1 MGNVR
6 ILLADDHTLVRNGL
20 KKILETKP
28 EWTVVGEA
36 GNGRD
41 AVQLAIEL
49 RPDVAILDVTMPL
62 LNGIETTRQL
72 VKRVPGIRVLVLS
85 MHAEEAYI
93 IKALK
98 GGAKGYMLKDSADVE
113 LHRAVSALAGGASYF
128 SPAVSKV
135 MLDDYVRHL
144 AEKGVADRFDSLSD
158 REREILQL
166 IAEGHSNKEIAALLS
181 VSPVTVETHR
191 SHILQKLDVHNT
203 AELVLFAVRR
213 GVIS

>member
-1 MGNVR
+1 MGSVR

-20 KKILETKP
+20 RKILETRP
-28 EWTVVGEA
+28 EWEVVGEA

-62 LNGIETTRQL
+62 LNGIEATRQL

-85 MHAEEAYI
+85 MHAEEAYVVQ
-93 IKALK
+93 ALK
-98 GGAKGYMLKDSADVE
+98 AGAKGYLLKDSADVE
-113 LHRAVSALAGGASYF
+113 LIRAVSALAGGASYF
-128 SPAVSKV
+128 SPVVSKV

-144 AEKGVADRFDSLSD
+144 AEKGIADRYDSLSD

-181 VSPVTVETHR
+181 ISPVTVETHR
-191 SHILQKLDVHNT
+191 AHILQKLDVHNT